1 MENIISQLNEK
12 KIFFESLIQK
22 TKVALKKS
30 PDEGHLRVGRPKGK
44 PQYFQMTQK
53 GDTNGRYLCQK
64 RPELKALTMRLAQRD
79 YNLRL
84 LKNCEAWEKAINL
97 FLKAAPGECP
107 EEIFT
112 NCPARRDLIKPAVLS
127 DSEFIKNWQNAPFK
141 GKTFDSTDIGFL
153 TNRGER
159 VRSKSEKI
167 IADRLNFLGIP
178 YRYEAPVKLKMSVR
192 TILLHPDFTI
202 LNKRTRKEII
212 FEHFGLADDPE
223 YAVSMVKK
231 INLYLLNG
239 YVLGD
244 TLIFS
249 QETDTVPL
257 DTRVLD
263 KMLAPL
269 CG

>member
-22 TKVALKKS
+22 TNVALKKS
-30 PDEGHLRVGRPKGK
+30 PDEGHLRVGRPNDN

-64 RPELKALTMRLAQRD
+64 RPEEKALTMRLAQRD
-79 YNLRL
+79 YNLKL
-84 LKNCEAWEKAINL
+84 LKNCEAWNKAISA
-97 FLKAAPGECP
+97 FLKAAPRERP
-107 EEIFT
+107 EEIYT
-112 NCPARRDLIKPAVLS
+112 NCPARRDIIKPAILS
-127 DSEFIKNWQNAPFK
+127 DSEFIENWLNTPFK
-141 GKTFDSTDIGFL
+141 GKPFDSTDIGFL

-178 YRYEAPVKLKMSVR
+178 YRYEAPVKLKMSLR
-192 TILLHPDFTI
+192 TMTFHPDFTI
-202 LNKRTRKEII
+202 LDKRTRKEII
-212 FEHFGLADDPE
+212 FEHFGLADNPE

-239 YVLGD
+239 YVFGE
-244 TLIFS
+244 TLLFT

-263 KMLAPL
+263 KLLAPL